1 LLLSAS
7 VVGVY
12 PAWLPTAD
20 PAFVPGA
27 SRLDRLG
34 FADFARAYPKE
45 RSDGME
51 QRVGLARALAV
62 DPAELLMDEPFG
74 SVDARTR
81 PRLQRE
87 LLDVRRET
95 AGTILVVTH
104 DIKDAILPGDRVMV
118 MRDTPGRTSESRRST
133 WRAPATGRAQR

>member
-1 LLLSAS
+1 
-7 VVGVY
+7 
-12 PAWLPTAD
+12 
-20 PAFVPGA
+20 
-27 SRLDRLG
+27 
-34 FADFARAYPKE
+34 
-45 RSDGME
+45 
-51 QRVGLARALAV
+51 
-62 DPAELLMDEPFG
+62 MDEPFG